1 MWRAL
6 FIAFLLVHGLIHL
19 GIWMMPKPADP
30 QKSPFDPWRSWV
42 AGDRR
47 VLAQVLAAVA
57 AVLFLGAGAG
67 LIGHADWW
75 RTLTVAA
82 SAISLLLMALY
93 FHPWLSLGVGINAG
107 LIAAIVWLDW
117 PSRALVGA

>member
-1 MWRAL
+1 MWRVL

-30 QKSPFDPWRSWV
+30 QQAPFDPWHSWV

-47 VLAQVLAAVA
+47 TLAQALAAVA
-57 AVLFLGAGAG
+57 AILFVTAGAG
-67 LIGHADWW
+67 LFGRADWW
-75 RTLTVAA
+75 RPLTVAA
-82 SAISLLLMALY
+82 SGFSLLLMALY

-107 LIAAIVWLDW
+107 LIAAISWLEW